1 MISLADSIVRVHRRR
16 VVLPGPPVQCDVCHY
31 WDTSNPEVQ
40 ELMREAGRPLFEADC
55 RCEERRREEGR
66 AERRRWAD
74 SNISHRRDDDVART
88 FDSFVKRLG
97 LEDAYAAAQEMAAGQ
112 GPTVLTLCGDYAT
125 GKSHLVEAIG
135 RAWLHDGGTCRYDFV
150 PDLANSLL
158 GIVSARR
165 GFDGGAN
172 ATTVAAEMDWR
183 ASMGLLLLDDLGQW
197 GSEWVNAQITALVDE
212 RLRTGGR
219 LVVTIN
225 LERGQVA
232 DQMDFRLASR
242 LFDRGARVV
251 YMKCKAFGEG

>member
-1 MISLADSIVRVHRRR
+1 MITLADSIVRVVRRR

-40 ELMREAGRPLFEADC
+40 ELMREAGRPLFEAEC
-55 RCEERRREEGR
+55 RCEERRREEER

-74 SNISHRRDDDVART
+74 SNIPHRREDNVART
-88 FDSFVKRLG
+88 FDNFVKRRG
-97 LEDAYAAAQEMAAGQ
+97 VDDAYAAAQEMAAGQ

-135 RAWLHDGGTCRYDFV
+135 REWLHDGGTCRYDFV
-150 PDLANSLL
+150 PDLANALL
-158 GIVSARR
+158 GIVAARR
-165 GFDGGAN
+165 GADSGTHF
-172 ATTVAAEMDWR
+172 TTVAGEMDWR

-219 LVVTIN
+219 LVVTTN
-225 LERGQVA
+225 LARDQLAE
-232 DQMDFRLASR
+232 QMDFRIASR
-242 LFDRGARVV
+242 LFDRGAKVAF
-251 YMKCKAFGEG
+251 MKCSAFGR